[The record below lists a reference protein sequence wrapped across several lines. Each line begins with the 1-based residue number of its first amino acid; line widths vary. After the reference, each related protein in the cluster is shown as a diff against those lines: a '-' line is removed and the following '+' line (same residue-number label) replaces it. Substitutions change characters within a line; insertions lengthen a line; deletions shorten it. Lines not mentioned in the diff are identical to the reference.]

1 MMAWLLQVA
10 LAGSSLQEIHELEW
24 DRAAPAQFV
33 PLLAGASLD
42 ERVTVATALGR
53 LRSGEALGPL
63 GELRTDP
70 DEDVRVAAARALAWT
85 PGARELIVTWLGE
98 LAPPGGLYGRQHA
111 LEGEMVALIE
121 ALGHQG
127 QAEDVR
133 TLLEL
138 LDEPWPVGGAAAR
151 ALGRMGNRKVPA
163 IRSVGPALCDRL
175 DATDPRMV
183 ADVAWALARIGLES
197 ASPDEVAAVQARLQE
212 GTYETTRAWL
222 VRAGWA
228 QLPAAVREVLFLE
241 LATDPSRLVR
251 VALFGALRPEDVSAD
266 VLGGWVSDPDPWL
279 RLAVVDAL
287 GREGSERAQELL
299 ARQAERARS
308 EHERAAAIRAGGDIS
323 LGESAPAVLRAAK
336 LEQES
341 SPERWLQAA
350 LSDEEL
356 LVRTAA
362 AGSLMEDPATSWSVG
377 EKLLSAKD
385 PAVREAGI
393 ELIKRA
399 PPARRAELL
408 LVHLRVETEPDVLGA
423 GFRALAEVS
432 GELDQKDAREME
444 AVDAIVRRVTLASE
458 PQVRSG
464 ANVMLSALGRAPL
477 PARVTDGTVRQLVLP
492 SGEVVEVEAGRP
504 AVAEVGRIRGARVET
519 SEGTFY
525 IQLDP
530 DTAPLAVWNF
540 ATLADA
546 HFYDGLVF
554 HRVVPGFVAQTGC
567 PRGDGWGGPGYTI
580 PDEVSAIPYEA
591 GAVGMARSADR
602 DTGSSQWFVTT
613 SPQPHLVGEYTRFG
627 TVVEGMHV
635 VKRLTLGSQLL
646 KVTIERLP
654 PADGT

>member
-1 MMAWLLQVA
+1 
-10 LAGSSLQEIHELEW
+10 
-24 DRAAPAQFV
+24 
-33 PLLAGASLD
+33 
-42 ERVTVATALGR
+42 
-53 LRSGEALGPL
+53 
-63 GELRTDP
+63 
-70 DEDVRVAAARALAWT
+70 
-85 PGARELIVTWLGE
+85 
-98 LAPPGGLYGRQHA
+98 
-111 LEGEMVALIE
+111 
-121 ALGHQG
+121 
-127 QAEDVR
+127 
-133 TLLEL
+133 
-138 LDEPWPVGGAAAR
+138 
-151 ALGRMGNRKVPA
+151 
-163 IRSVGPALCDRL
+163 
-175 DATDPRMV
+175 
-183 ADVAWALARIGLES
+183 
-197 ASPDEVAAVQARLQE
+197 
-212 GTYETTRAWL
+212 
-222 VRAGWA
+222 
-228 QLPAAVREVLFLE
+228 
-241 LATDPSRLVR
+241 
-251 VALFGALRPEDVSAD
+251 VSAD

-299 ARQAERARS
+299 VRQAERARS
-308 EHERAAAIRAGGDIS
+308 EHEQAAAIRAGGVIP
-323 LGESAPAVLRAAK
+323 LGEGAPAVLRAAT
-336 LEQES
+336 LEQD

-350 LSDEEL
+350 LSDEEV
-356 LVRTAA
+356 LVRTSGAN
-362 AGSLMEDPATSWSVG
+362 SLMEDPDTSWSVG
-377 EKLLSAKD
+377 EELLAAKD

-408 LVHLRVETEPDVLGA
+408 LVHLRVETAPDVLGA

-432 GELDQKDAREME
+432 GELDKRDTREME
-444 AVDAIVRRVTLASE
+444 ALDAIVRRITLASE

-464 ANVMLSALGRAPL
+464 ANAMLAAIGRAPL
-477 PARVTDGTVRQLVLP
+477 PSRVTEGTLRQLVLP

-504 AVAEVGRIRGARVET
+504 AVAEVSRIRGARVET

-580 PDEVSAIPYEA
+580 PDEVSALPYDA
-591 GAVGMARSADR
+591 GAVGMARSSDR

-627 TVVEGMHV
+627 TVVEGLHV

-654 PADGT
+654 PAGGERLPGAEGS